1 MLQIDK
7 TTEASQAF
15 LTKPRLRNLLAGS
28 ILAAVAVSASPAWAQ
43 SNESAPAEEAKEG
56 AGPDGDIVVTA
67 QRRAQR
73 LQDVGVSV
81 AAFENETL
89 KAMGLSE
96 STDIAQI
103 TPGVYA
109 SGSYGGQT
117 QQFTIRGVTQSA
129 FSDSLE
135 VPVAVYV
142 DDIYIPAQ
150 QGHMLA
156 LFDIDRVEVLKGP
169 QGTLFGR
176 NATGGL
182 VHTIIEQ
189 PDASALGG
197 YFDLTYARFNEV
209 KAEGA
214 INVPVASNAAVRVAG
229 YYSRIDNFWKNRY
242 PEGLTAGA
250 PGTVGPRVTPCCDDL
265 AGGKTYAGRAQFKWE
280 PIDDLTI
287 RFGISGSKQR
297 MSTAPYTSVATIGTY
312 NATGGYVENDYA
324 SPAETRFAIGPD
336 GQNLPTVGL
345 PYRLF
350 AFPGN
355 GTRAPGADWFGY
367 VPISPKDLE
376 LSSDYAQQDTNRASV
391 WMATSHIDYDFGDFT
406 FSSITGYQEHS
417 KFQVLDG
424 DGGPVNFVAVS
435 ADADTKAFSQEF
447 KLSGG
452 DEDGFLWTAGAY
464 YLNLKNN
471 SRSGLIGPPG
481 SIVAALFNLTAA
493 GVFIGP
499 ISQTKTESISGFGQ
513 FELALSEQWKF
524 ILGGRLISEHQE
536 FQSTGFVYRSSDPY
550 RPSYTT
556 PLFPYT
562 TPFSDERT
570 KTLWAGKAQIEFRP
584 NSDLLVYAG
593 VNRGVKGGN
602 YNAKALGVNIPDSEV
617 PYKAETLIS
626 YESGFKYGD
635 HRFSFNASA
644 FYYDYR
650 DFQAFLFSNAA
661 GVVSNQDSDVWGID
675 ADVGVQVT
683 DDLRATVAASYSH
696 AEVKDYEVA
705 PNVLR
710 TIRPPYAPRTQL
722 TGALTYTFPDD
733 VAGGELSF
741 NALGNYASGFYHNL
755 RNFQGNWY
763 KGRTLVNLSA
773 SWEQEPTGFSLTAY
787 VSNLFDKRYG
797 QVGFDNTQICGCTLE
812 SFGTPRTYGVTV
824 GYKF

>member
-1 MLQIDK
+1 MN
-7 TTEASQAF
+7 
-15 LTKPRLRNLLAGS
+15 LTSSKEKQKRTLRTAPARALLAGTA
-28 ILAAVAVSASPAWAQ
+28 IAALAALV
-43 SNESAPAEEAKEG
+43 APASAQTTG
-56 AGPDGDIVVTA
+56 ALAAEKAESSNDGTIVVTA
-67 QRRAQR
+67 QRRAQS
-73 LQDVGVSV
+73 LQDVGISV
-81 AAFENETL
+81 AAFEGDSL

-117 QQFTIRGVTQSA
+117 QQYTIRGVTQSA

-156 LFDIDRVEVLKGP
+156 LFDIDRIEILKGP

-182 VHTIIEQ
+182 VHTLIAQ
-189 PDASALGG
+189 PDPSAVGG
-197 YFDLTYARFNEV
+197 YVDLSYARFNEL

-214 INVPVASNAAVRVAG
+214 LNFPLGSNAALRVAG
-229 YYSRIDNFWKNRY
+229 YYSRIDDFWKNRY
-242 PEGLTAGA
+242 PEGLSSGA
-250 PGTVGPRVTPCCDDL
+250 PGTVGPPVTPRGEDL
-265 AGGKTYAGRAQFKWE
+265 GGGKTYAGRAQFKWE
-280 PIDDLTI
+280 PTDDLTI
-287 RFGISGSKQR
+287 RIGISGSKQR

-312 NATGGYVENDYA
+312 NAAGGYVENDYA
-324 SPAETRFAIGPD
+324 SPTETRFAIGPN
-336 GQNLPTVGL
+336 GQNLPTVGV
-345 PYRLF
+345 PYSLF

-367 VPISPKDLE
+367 VPISAKDLE
-376 LSSDYAQQDTNRASV
+376 LSSDYARQDTNRASV
-391 WMATSHIDYDFGDFT
+391 WMAASHIDYDFGDVT
-406 FSSITGYQEHS
+406 FSSITGYQKHS

-424 DGGPVNFVAVS
+424 DGGPANFVAVS

-464 YLNLKNN
+464 YLNLRND

-481 SIVAALFNLTAA
+481 SIVAALFNLTSA

-499 ISQTKTESISGFGQ
+499 ISRTKTESISGFGQ

-524 ILGGRLISEHQE
+524 ILGGRVIREHQE
-536 FQSTGFVYRSSDPY
+536 YASVGNAYRSGDAY
-550 RPSYTT
+550 HPSYDT

-562 TPFSDERT
+562 APFSDERT

-602 YNAKALGVNIPDSEV
+602 YNGKALGVNISDAQV
-617 PYKAETLIS
+617 PYKAETLIA
-626 YESGFKYGD
+626 YEAGFKYGD
-635 HRFSFNASA
+635 RDFSLNASG
-644 FYYDYR
+644 FYYDYQ

-661 GVVSNQDSDVWGID
+661 GVIKNQDSKVWGID
-675 ADVGVQVT
+675 ADMSLQVT
-683 DDLRATVAASYSH
+683 DGLRATVAGAYSH
-696 AEVKDYEVA
+696 AVVKDYEVA
-705 PNVLR
+705 PGVFK
-710 TIRPPYAPRTQL
+710 TVRPPYAPRTQVTASL
-722 TGALTYTFPDD
+722 AYTYPEEI
-733 VAGGELSF
+733 AGGELSF
-741 NALGNYASGFYHNL
+741 SALGNYSSGFYYNL

-773 SWEQEPTGFSLTAY
+773 SWAQQPTGLSLTAY

-797 QVGFDNTQICGCTLE
+797 QIGFDNTQICGCTLQ
-812 SFGTPRTYGVTV
+812 SYGTPRTYGVTV

>member
-1 MLQIDK
+1 MVKFKSSGAKRRQL
-7 TTEASQAF
+7 SQTAHG
-15 LTKPRLRNLLAGS
+15 RVLLAGTAFAA
-28 ILAAVAVSASPAWAQ
+28 LAALAAPAVAQTAEAP
-43 SNESAPAEEAKEG
+43 PAEEAE
-56 AGPDGDIVVTA
+56 AANDGEIVVMA
-67 QRRAQR
+67 QRRAQS
-73 LQDVGVSV
+73 LQDVGISV
-81 AAFENETL
+81 AAFESETL

-103 TPGVYA
+103 TPGVYV

-117 QQFTIRGVTQSA
+117 QQYTIRGVTQSA

-142 DDIYIPAQ
+142 DDVYIPAQ

-156 LFDIDRVEVLKGP
+156 LFDIDRIEILKGP

-182 VHTIIEQ
+182 VHTLIAQ
-189 PDASALGG
+189 PDSSAVGG
-197 YFDLTYARFNEV
+197 YVDLSYARFNEL

-214 INVPVASNAAVRVAG
+214 LNLPLGPNAAVRVAG
-229 YYSRIDNFWKNRY
+229 YYSRIDNYWKNRY
-242 PEGLTAGA
+242 PEGLSPGA
-250 PGTVGPRVTPCCDDL
+250 PGTVGPPVSPRGEDL
-265 AGGKTYAGRAQFKWE
+265 GGGKTYAGRAQFKWE
-280 PIDDLTI
+280 PTDDLTI
-287 RFGISGSKQR
+287 RFGLSGSKQR

-312 NATGGYVENDYA
+312 NASGAYVENDYA
-324 SPAETRFAIGPD
+324 SPTETRFAIGPD
-336 GQNLPTVGL
+336 GQNLPTVGV
-345 PYRLF
+345 PYSLF

-367 VPISPKDLE
+367 VPISAKDLE
-376 LSSDYAQQDTNRASV
+376 LSSDYARQNTNRASV
-391 WMATSHIDYDFGDFT
+391 WMATSHIDYDFGDVS

-424 DGGPVNFVAVS
+424 DSGPANFVAVS

-464 YLNLKNN
+464 YLDLKNA

-481 SIVAALFNLTAA
+481 SIVAALFNLTSA

-499 ISQTKTESISGFGQ
+499 ITSTKTESISGFGQ
-513 FELALSEQWKF
+513 FELALSEQWKV
-524 ILGGRLISEHQE
+524 ILGGRLIREHQE
-536 FQSTGFVYRSSDPY
+536 YASVGNVYRSGDAY
-550 RPSYTT
+550 NPSYDT

-562 TPFSDERT
+562 TPYSDKRT

-602 YNAKALGVNIPDSEV
+602 YNGKALGVTIADPDV
-617 PYKAETLIS
+617 PYKAETLLA
-626 YESGFKYGD
+626 YEAGFKYGD
-635 HRFSFNASA
+635 RDFSFNAA
-644 FYYDYR
+644 GFYYDYQ

-661 GVVSNQDSDVWGID
+661 GVIRNQDSKVWGFD

-683 DDLRATVAASYSH
+683 DGLRASLAGSYSH
-696 AEVKDYEVA
+696 AVVKDYEVA
-705 PNVLR
+705 PGVFK
-710 TIRPPYAPRTQL
+710 TIRPPYAPRTQVTASL
-722 TGALTYTFPDD
+722 AYTFPEEI
-733 VAGGELSF
+733 AGGELSF
-741 NALGNYASGFYHNL
+741 SALGNYSSGYYHNL

-773 SWEQEPTGFSLTAY
+773 NWVQEPTGLSFTAY

-797 QVGFDNTQICGCTLE
+797 QIGFDNTQICGCTLQ
-812 SFGTPRTYGVTV
+812 SYGTPRTYGVTV